1 MVKAASSEW
10 KVALPLTVF
19 FILFF
24 IAPLALLLSVSFYN
38 ESQMLTT
45 GLQQYADF
53 FGRAINLDVLLDTL
67 ILGAKATLLC
77 LVFAYPIAWMITKSS
92 ARWQPVLIFIVILP
106 ILTSVVVRS
115 FAWIVMLS
123 RQGIINQTL
132 LALGLVDEPL
142 SLLFS
147 ETGVLM
153 VLAQVQMPL
162 MVLPLMTSL
171 QQIDPN
177 LADASAALGAG
188 YWRTFWKVIFP
199 LSLPGIIAGSILVY
213 AASVTA
219 FVTQT
224 LIGGARLLYMPL
236 FIYQEALDLQNWPFA
251 AALSVIFMV
260 SVLLVVAALNVVGRA
275 SKASAL

>member
-1 MVKAASSEW
+1 MAKIAAREW
-10 KVALPLTVF
+10 QVALPLTLF
-19 FILFF
+19 FMLFF
-24 IAPLALLLSVSFYN
+24 IAPLALLVSVSFYN
-38 ESQMLTT
+38 EPTMLTT
-45 GLQQYADF
+45 GVQQYAEF
-53 FGRAINLDVLLDTL
+53 FGKAINYEVLFDTL
-67 ILGAKATLLC
+67 LLGAKATLLC
-77 LVFAYPIAWMITKSS
+77 LVFAYPIAWITTRAA
-92 ARWQPVLIFIVILP
+92 ARWQPVLIFIIILP

-132 LALGLVDEPL
+132 LALGIVQEPL

-162 MVLPLMTSL
+162 MVLPLMTNL
-171 QQIDPN
+171 QQIDTN

-251 AALSVIFMV
+251 AALSGIFMV
-260 SVLLVVAALNVVGRA
+260 SVLLVVAVLNGVGRA
-275 SKASAL
+275 TKASTV

>member
-1 MVKAASSEW
+1 MAKTTANEW
-10 KVALPLTVF
+10 QVALPLTLF
-19 FILFF
+19 FMLFF

-38 ESQMLTT
+38 EPQMLTN

-53 FGRAINLDVLLDTL
+53 FSRAINFDVLLDTL

-77 LVFAYPIAWMITKSS
+77 LVFAYPIAWTITKAS
-92 ARWQPVLIFIVILP
+92 ARWQSILIFIVILP

-162 MVLPLMTSL
+162 MVLPLMTNL

-177 LADASAALGAG
+177 LVEASSALGAG
-188 YWRTFWKVIFP
+188 SWRTFWKVIFP

-251 AALSVIFMV
+251 AALSVIFMA